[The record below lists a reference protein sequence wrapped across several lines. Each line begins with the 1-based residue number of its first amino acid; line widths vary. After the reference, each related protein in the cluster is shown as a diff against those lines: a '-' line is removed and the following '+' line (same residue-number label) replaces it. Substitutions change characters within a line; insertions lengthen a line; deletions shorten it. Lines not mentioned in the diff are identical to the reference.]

1 MVKGKLLH
9 RAMAFLNQILRK
21 PSRAEKN
28 RWHYIKRCY
37 WESMCAKDSENS
49 WRSLNA
55 SFIHTDSIIYRS
67 LYIYIYIYIYTLMAF
82 ACMHTYIHKYI
93 HANIHT
99 CKHAYIHT
107 PIHQYI
113 NTSIHQYI
121 THVHDAY
128 TSPCT
133 HTKNNVW
140 TSLTKFNIRKRLWS
154 RSPKGIDM
162 ISCSHLRNEFTELI
176 AKHRPGRQTG
186 FLEAEPRLDIYSQF
200 NIR

>member
-9 RAMAFLNQILRK
+9 RPMAFLNQILRK

-28 RWHYIKRCY
+28 RWHYIKPCY

-55 SFIHTDSIIYRS
+55 SFIHTDSIMYRS
-67 LYIYIYIYIYTLMAF
+67 VYIYIYVHSWHLHACMHTYINTYMQ
-82 ACMHTYIHKYI
+82 ACMHTYIHPY
-93 HANIHT
+93 
-99 CKHAYIHT
+99 
-107 PIHQYI
+107 IHQYFI
-113 NTSIHQYI
+113 TSIHQYI
-121 THVHDAY
+121 THLHDAY

-133 HTKNNVW
+133 HTKSNVW

-154 RSPKGIDM
+154 RSLKGIDM

-186 FLEAEPRLDIYSQF
+186 VLEAEP
-200 NIR
+200 